1 MHSGKTYAAVAWRK
15 AAAAAAAAAIMIMFQ
30 LSSH

>member
-15 AAAAAAAAAIMIMFQ
+15 AAAAAAAIIIMFQ

>member
-15 AAAAAAAAAIMIMFQ
+15 AAAAAAIIIMFQ